1 MEMEKDRIADS
12 MFVRLW
18 TAIRT
23 LWKGRMFILK
33 CCGIVLVL
41 SIIYILSIPR
51 GYTSSVVLLP
61 EVSQGGLSG
70 NLASLASLAGIK
82 MGGASAEDAILPE
95 FYPKVLSSVPFVLDL
110 KDVPVTLKRK
120 KEEEKKLSFYSYVME
135 HQKMPW
141 WGGFFALFSWEKDE
155 DKDVILKG
163 GVKDSSEVYRLTKKQ
178 YEFVKAVG
186 SMVACQGDKRTDR
199 VTIRVEMQD
208 AYVAAYMANVIKE
221 KLQTYITDYRTSK
234 ARNDLAYM
242 EKIAQES
249 KEDYEEAQRK
259 YASFADAYKGLI
271 LERYTQEGE
280 RLENEMELAYTIY
293 SQAFQQ
299 LQLARAKVQERTPVF
314 VTVQPAVVA
323 RKASSPKRMVFVFMM
338 GVLSFLASGGWIL
351 GKDYIRKSKETVV
364 TGD

>member
-120 KEEEKKLSFYSYVME
+120 KEEES
-135 HQKMPW
+135 
-141 WGGFFALFSWEKDE
+141 
-155 DKDVILKG
+155 
-163 GVKDSSEVYRLTKKQ
+163 
-178 YEFVKAVG
+178 
-186 SMVACQGDKRTDR
+186 
-199 VTIRVEMQD
+199 
-208 AYVAAYMANVIKE
+208 
-221 KLQTYITDYRTSK
+221 
-234 ARNDLAYM
+234 
-242 EKIAQES
+242 
-249 KEDYEEAQRK
+249 
-259 YASFADAYKGLI
+259 
-271 LERYTQEGE
+271 
-280 RLENEMELAYTIY
+280 
-293 SQAFQQ
+293 
-299 LQLARAKVQERTPVF
+299 
-314 VTVQPAVVA
+314 
-323 RKASSPKRMVFVFMM
+323 
-338 GVLSFLASGGWIL
+338 
-351 GKDYIRKSKETVV
+351 
-364 TGD
+364 